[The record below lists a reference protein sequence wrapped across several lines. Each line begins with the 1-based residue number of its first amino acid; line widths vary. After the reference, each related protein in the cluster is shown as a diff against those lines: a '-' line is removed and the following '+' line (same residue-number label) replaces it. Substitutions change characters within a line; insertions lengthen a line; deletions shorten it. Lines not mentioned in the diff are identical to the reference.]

1 MKKLLITGLFVS
13 FLACGG
19 TKETTRIPETNILDY
34 VETITTEG
42 IRADL
47 AVLAHDSL
55 EGRDTGSKGLEKAAR
70 YLTGRY
76 KALGLK
82 PVGDNNTYEQ
92 HFDVV
97 TPITRS
103 YEYTVTDPS
112 GKVID
117 HSKVTSTEIGNFTN
131 VFGGGADV
139 SGEIVFAGLGI
150 VDAEKGINQ
159 FPENISGKWVM
170 LFTVPGVTSLR
181 ALLPTLSQGG
191 AHGAILVSTEG
202 EEAFVEAA
210 KSKQSNLGKAGRMS
224 LAYQQSESQGSSQP
238 ALETIHPTLAAKLLG
253 IKSSEELGKLA
264 ASIQENAATF
274 SPKEIGYSLDYK
286 VDAENKTLTTSNI
299 VAFIEGSDP
308 KLKDEVVV
316 LTSHYDHVGIG
327 APDSTGDTIYNGA
340 DDDASGTSGVLNA
353 AQAMIAAKNAGAG
366 PRRSVLFMHV
376 SGEEK
381 GLLGSRY
388 YYDHPIFSI
397 ENTVANINVDMIGRV
412 DDANKDNEDF
422 IYVIGGE
429 IISSGLDS
437 LLQEANRMSV
447 NIDLSKRYNDL
458 NDPNQF
464 YRRSDHWNFGR
475 LGIPFIFF
483 FNGVHADYHRP
494 SDKIEYIEWGPLT
507 KRTKLLYVTTA
518 LIANSDTRPLVD
530 NQEFIEKTKSMSRN

>member
-1 MKKLLITGLFVS
+1 MKKLLVTGLFIS
-13 FLACGG
+13 LIGCGG
-19 TKETTRIPETNILDY
+19 TKEATRIPEANILDF

-47 AVLAHDSL
+47 EVLAHDSL
-55 EGRDTGSKGLEKAAR
+55 EGRDTGSEGLEKAAR

-97 TPITRS
+97 ASVTSS
-103 YEYTVTDPS
+103 YEYNVTDAS
-112 GKVID
+112 GAVID
-117 HSKVTSTEIGNFTN
+117 HSEVSTTEIGNFSN
-131 VFGGGADV
+131 IFGGGANV
-139 SGEIVFAGLGI
+139 SGKIVFAGLGM
-150 VDAEKGINQ
+150 VDTDKGINQ
-159 FPENISGKWVM
+159 IPENISGKWVM
-170 LFTVPGVTSLR
+170 LFSVPSVTNLR
-181 ALLPTLSQGG
+181 GLLPILSQNG
-191 AHGAILVSTEG
+191 AHGAILIPTEG
-202 EEAFVEAA
+202 EEDFIEAA
-210 KSKQSNLGKAGRMS
+210 KSKQSSLGKAGRMS
-224 LAYQQSESQGSSQP
+224 LAYLQTDSQDGSMP
-238 ALETIHPTLAAKLLG
+238 ALETIRPTLAAKMLG
-253 IKSSEELGKLA
+253 VNSIEGLGKLA
-264 ASIQENAATF
+264 SSIQENPAAF
-274 SPKEIGYSLDYK
+274 LPKEIGYSLDYK
-286 VDAENKTLTTSNI
+286 VESENKRFPTSNI

-388 YYDHPIFSI
+388 YSDHPIFSI
-397 ENTVANINVDMIGRV
+397 DNTVANINVDMIGRV
-412 DDANKDNEDF
+412 DEANKDNEDF

-437 LLQEANRMSV
+437 LLQKANKMSV

-458 NDPNQF
+458 DDPNQF

-494 SDKIEYIEWGPLT
+494 SDEIKYIEWGPLT
-507 KRTKLLYVTTA
+507 KRTKLLYVTTV

-530 NQEFIEKTKSMSRN
+530 NQEFIEKTRSMSRN